1 MGFRALSTQTH
12 RRRRRDVVH
21 LWIRPRTGC
30 RIRCKRFS
38 LESAKR
44 PDRRSRISLFAGNLG
59 LAEGDSSLLAAAA
72 EDSQGRKYSSVLEY
86 VGPLNQAPGIIQI
99 ILKIPDELAHIG
111 DVMVKVARS
120 TSNKVHVMLAKPLN
134 SRIKPWNYFPTD

>member
-21 LWIRPRTGC
+21 LWIRPRTCC
-30 RIRCKRFS
+30 RRRCKRFS

-59 LAEGDSSLLAAAA
+59 LAEGDSSVLTAEA
-72 EDSQGRKYSSVLEY
+72 EDFQGREYSPVLEY

-99 ILKIPDELAHIG
+99 IQEGPRTINMTLWDFENCLI
-111 DVMVKVARS
+111 R
-120 TSNKVHVMLAKPLN
+120 
-134 SRIKPWNYFPTD
+134 